1 MATQKKK
8 NTNISMTLEDHLDD
22 CPFFDLKHLEHSY
35 LHGFIKHPESFFLK
49 SRYMSLSTKQST
61 IIGNNSSIS
70 SYSAFSFSSH
80 QYRIPGS
87 IIEVSIS
94 TVNESHKILGKV
106 IASLQSNNGY
116 EVGMILMNKE
126 DSTKLRYIEQICF
139 IDNKLLSSL

>member
-1 MATQKKK
+1 MATHKKK
-8 NTNISMTLEDHLDD
+8 NSNISMTLDDHLDD

-49 SRYMSLSTKQST
+49 SRYMSLSTSQ
-61 IIGNNSSIS
+61 SSIDSKSLS
-70 SYSAFSFSSH
+70 SYTAFSFSSH

-87 IIEVSIS
+87 IIEVSIR

-106 IASLQSNNGY
+106 IASIQSENGY
-116 EVGMILMNKE
+116 EIGMILMNKE
-126 DSTKLRYIEQICF
+126 DGTKLRYIEQICF